1 MIHDR
6 DLLIKGLIIGSA
18 LIGYKVALLNAICK
32 RAKDIEEENDEVP
45 LDEEEKGVD

>member
-18 LIGYKVALLNAICK
+18 LIGYKVALLNLLLVSRGHESLIFLLS
-32 RAKDIEEENDEVP
+32 NF
-45 LDEEEKGVD
+45 

>member
-18 LIGYKVALLNAICK
+18 LIGYKVALLNAIRK
-32 RAKDIEEENDEVP
+32 RAKDVKEDKQDNKNKGEE
-45 LDEEEKGVD
+45 

>member
-18 LIGYKVALLNAICK
+18 LIGYKVALLNAIRK
-32 RAKDIEEENDEVP
+32 REKDVKEDKQDNENKGEE
-45 LDEEEKGVD
+45 

>member
-18 LIGYKVALLNAICK
+18 LIGYKVALLNVIRK
-32 RAKDIEEENDEVP
+32 RAKDIKEDKQDNENKGEE
-45 LDEEEKGVD
+45 

>member
-18 LIGYKVALLNAICK
+18 LIGYKVALLSAIRK
-32 RAKDIEEENDEVP
+32 RAKDIKEDKQDNENKGEE
-45 LDEEEKGVD
+45 